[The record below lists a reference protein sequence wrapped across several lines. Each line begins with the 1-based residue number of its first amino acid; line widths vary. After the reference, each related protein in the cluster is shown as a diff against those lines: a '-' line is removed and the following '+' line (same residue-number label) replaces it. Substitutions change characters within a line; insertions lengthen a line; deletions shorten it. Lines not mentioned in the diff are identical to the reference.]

1 MKAALRS
8 WVPALLPLLA
18 LLLLLGI
25 VGAAKPSFVSA
36 LSLQT
41 MAMQSVFVALPAL
54 GMTFVVIA
62 GGIDISIGS
71 VVAFCAVAC
80 AWAVRDGAHPSL
92 AAMLATAIGGA
103 FGLANGLLV
112 TRLAVAPFLVTLGT
126 MGIARGLAKRVAE
139 DQKIDADPGFL
150 ADLVRNRPPM
160 PWMLVGPAVWILVL
174 VLCAFALLL
183 RRTIFGLH
191 VISVG
196 SDPRNAQLCGV
207 PVARTQVLVYSLCGL
222 CAGFIGALQFAELG
236 CGIPT
241 AASGL
246 ELQVVAAVVIGGA
259 SLAGGEGSLLG
270 AVFGAMLTVALKAA
284 CTQLGIADH
293 WQDVLVGAVIVGA
306 VALDRWRAKG

>member
-1 MKAALRS
+1 MNERFRA

-18 LLLLLGI
+18 LSLLLLSIGI
-25 VGAAKPSFVSA
+25 ARPSFVSA

-71 VVAFCAVAC
+71 IVAFTAVAS
-80 AWAVRDGAHPSL
+80 AWSVREGMPPTAAAAFAAVIGAL
-92 AAMLATAIGGA
+92 
-103 FGLANGLLV
+103 FGLGNGLLV

-126 MGIARGLAKRVAE
+126 MGVARGLAKRLAE
-139 DQKIDADPGFL
+139 DQKIDADPGIL
-150 ADLVRNRPPM
+150 MDLVRARPPV
-160 PWMLVGPAVWILVL
+160 PWMLVGPAVWGTAAALAL
-174 VLCAFALLL
+174 AAFLL
-183 RRTIFGLH
+183 RRTSFGLF

-196 SDPRNAQLCGV
+196 SNAQHARLCGV
-207 PVARTQVLVYSLCGL
+207 PVARTQVLVYALCGL
-222 CAGFIGALQFAELG
+222 LAGLTGALQFAELG

-241 AASGL
+241 AATGL
-246 ELQVVAAVVIGGA
+246 ELQVVAAVVVGGA
-259 SLAGGEGSLLG
+259 SLSGGEGSLLG
-270 AVFGAMLTVALKAA
+270 AVFGAMLIVALKAG

-306 VALDRWRAKG
+306 VALDRWRTK